1 LTERLGD
8 MLAALRRGKVSWRQ
22 AADLAVAVREL
33 LTVGAD
39 RRSPDERIGHGRHRL

>member
-1 LTERLGD
+1 
-8 MLAALRRGKVSWRQ
+8 VSWRQ

-39 RRSPDERIGHGRHRL
+39 RRSPDERIAHGTNRL